1 MSRVVTPL
9 PEMRAA
15 APELIGA
22 LEPVYI
28 AETEA
33 EREAVFSFRY
43 SVYGAELGRKLGHAD
58 HGRQR
63 VHDEEDDQPYTTLLY
78 TMLTT
83 GDGAG
88 QLTGTARIRH
98 WGPGEVPAKD
108 WEAFSMERFEGLR
121 DMLAAE
127 VGRLMIEPGRRGQ
140 MGLVSM
146 SCAVYQLCAGELPTE
161 VAFINCAAG
170 LVRHYRLLGFRTYAG
185 KLVPTAD
192 GIEVPL
198 VLIPSDR
205 AYLEQA
211 GSFVAPF
218 ADLFCGPGTRPPVDV
233 GRWAHL
239 LDADSAPVRFDSAAV
254 WERVSRLRQA
264 EAGHPSMLET
274 LSEDTVQKL
283 TGKGFLMD
291 IPAGQLLT
299 EKGLTQ
305 REIFVILDGAFEVH
319 DGDRRIALLGPGEV
333 IGEVGFFGTSGR
345 RMASVTAAS
354 DGQVLAL
361 RRRFVDELMKSDPAC
376 AAEILFG
383 LARVLADRQYD
394 PAS

>member
-1 MSRVVTPL
+1 MSRLVTPL

-15 APELIGA
+15 APDLVGA

-43 SVYGAELGRKLGHAD
+43 TVYGTELGRKLGNAD
-58 HGRQR
+58 PGRER
-63 VHDEEDDQPYTTLLY
+63 VHDPEDDQPYTTLLY
-78 TMLTT
+78 TD
-83 GDGAG
+83 DGAG
-88 QLTGTARIRH
+88 QLTGTTRIRR
-98 WGPGEVPAKD
+98 WEPGQVPAKD

-121 DMLAAE
+121 EMPTAE
-127 VGRLMIEPGRRGQ
+127 IGRLMIERGHRGQ

-146 SCAVYQLCAGELPTE
+146 SCAVYQMYAGELPADA
-161 VAFINCAAG
+161 AFINCAAG

-185 KLVPTAD
+185 RVVPTAD

-218 ADLFCGPGTRPPVDV
+218 ADLFYGWGKRAPVDV
-233 GRWAHL
+233 GRWARL
-239 LDADSAPVRFDSAAV
+239 FDADSAPVRFDSAAV
-254 WERVSRLRQA
+254 WERVSRLR
-264 EAGHPSMLET
+264 EEESDRPSMIEA
-274 LSEDTVQKL
+274 LSGDTVRKL
-283 TGKGFLMD
+283 SDKGFLMNV
-291 IPAGQLLT
+291 PAGSLLT

-305 REIFVILDGAFEVH
+305 REIFVILEGVFEVH
-319 DGDRRIALLGPGEV
+319 DGDRRIALVGPGGV
-333 IGEVGFFGTSGR
+333 IGEIGFFGTSGR
-345 RMASVTAAS
+345 RIASVTAAS

-361 RRRFVDELMKSDPAC
+361 RRRFVDELMKSDPAA
-376 AAEILFG
+376 AAEILFE
-383 LARVLADRQYD
+383 LARVLADRQYTLV
-394 PAS
+394 P

>member
-1 MSRVVTPL
+1 MSRVLVPP

-15 APELIGA
+15 APELIDA
-22 LEPVYI
+22 AEPVYV

-43 SVYGAELGRKLGHAD
+43 SVYGAELGRKLGNAD
-58 HGRQR
+58 HGRYR
-63 VHDEEDDQPYTTLLY
+63 VHDDEDDKPYTILLY
-78 TMLTT
+78 TD
-83 GDGAG
+83 DGAG
-88 QLTGTARIRH
+88 QLTSTARLRR
-98 WGPGEVPAKD
+98 WEPGQVPAKE
-108 WEAFSMERFEGLR
+108 WEAFSMERFDGL
-121 DMLAAE
+121 DQMSTSE
-127 VGRLMIEPGRRGQ
+127 IGRLMIEPGRRGQ
-140 MGLVSM
+140 LGLVSIV
-146 SCAVYQLCAGELPTE
+146 CAVYQLYAGELPAD
-161 VAFINCAAG
+161 VGFITCAAG

-185 KLVPTAD
+185 HLVSTAD

-198 VLIPSDR
+198 VVIPSDR

-218 ADLFCGPGTRPPVDV
+218 ADVFYGPGKRAPVDV
-233 GRWAHL
+233 GRWARL
-239 LDADSAPVRFDSAAV
+239 LDADSAPVRFDATAV
-254 WERVSRLRQA
+254 WDRVSRLRQA
-264 EAGHPSMLET
+264 ETERLSMIEA
-274 LSEDTVQKL
+274 LSEDTVRKL
-283 TGKGFLMD
+283 SDKGFLMNVS
-291 IPAGQLLT
+291 AGQLLT

-361 RRRFVDELMKSDPAC
+361 RRRFVDEIMKSDPAC

-383 LARVLADRQYD
+383 LARVLADRQYVWV
-394 PAS
+394 S

>member
-1 MSRVVTPL
+1 
-9 PEMRAA
+9 MRAA
-15 APELIGA
+15 APDLVDA

-43 SVYGAELGRKLGHAD
+43 SVYGTELRRKLGNAD

-63 VHDEEDDQPYTTLLY
+63 VHDPEDDQPYTTLLY
-78 TMLTT
+78 TD
-83 GDGAG
+83 DGAG
-88 QLTGTARIRH
+88 RLTGTARIRR
-98 WGPGEVPAKD
+98 WEPGKVPAKD

-121 DMLAAE
+121 DMPTAE
-127 VGRLMIEPGRRGQ
+127 VGRLMIEPGHRGQ
-140 MGLVSM
+140 MGMVSM
-146 SCAVYQLCAGELPTE
+146 SCALYQLCAGELL
-161 VAFINCAAG
+161 VDAAFINCAAG

-198 VLIPSDR
+198 MLIPSDR
-205 AYLEQA
+205 VYLEQA
-211 GSFVAPF
+211 GSFVVPF
-218 ADLFCGPGTRPPVDV
+218 TDVLYGPGKRAQVDV
-233 GRWAHL
+233 GRWARL
-239 LDADSAPVRFDSAAV
+239 LDADSAPVRFDAAAV
-254 WERVSRLRQA
+254 WERVDRLRQA
-264 EAGHPSMLET
+264 EAERPSMLES
-274 LSEDTVQKL
+274 LSEDTVRKL
-283 TGKGFLMD
+283 SDQGFLMD
-291 IPAGQLLT
+291 VAAGQLLT

-319 DGDRRIALLGPGEV
+319 DGERRIAILGPGEV

-376 AAEILFG
+376 AAEVLFG
-383 LARVLADRQYD
+383 LARVLADRQY
-394 PAS
+394 AS

>member
-1 MSRVVTPL
+1 MSRLVTPL

-15 APELIGA
+15 APELVGA

-43 SVYGAELGRKLGHAD
+43 SVYGAELGRKLGNAD

-63 VHDEEDDQPYTTLLY
+63 VHDDEDDKPYTTLLF
-78 TMLTT
+78 TD
-83 GDGAG
+83 DGAG
-88 QLTGTARIRH
+88 RLTGTARVRR
-98 WGPGEVPAKD
+98 WEPGGIPAKD

-121 DMLAAE
+121 DMPTAE
-127 VGRLMIEPGRRGQ
+127 IGRLMIEPGHRGQ
-140 MGLVSM
+140 LGLVSM
-146 SCAVYQLCAGELPTE
+146 SCAVYQRYAGEL
-161 VAFINCAAG
+161 VADVVFINCAAG

-185 KLVPTAD
+185 RMVPTAD

-218 ADLFCGPGTRPPVDV
+218 ADLFYGPGKRAPVDI
-233 GRWAHL
+233 GRWARL
-239 LDADSAPVRFDSAAV
+239 LDADSAPVKFDSAVV
-254 WERVSRLRQA
+254 WERVDRLRQA
-264 EAGHPSMLET
+264 ADRPSMLEA
-274 LSEDTVQKL
+274 LSEDTVRKL
-283 TGKGFLMD
+283 SGKGFLMNV
-291 IPAGQLLT
+291 PAGQLLT

-305 REIFVILDGAFEVH
+305 REIFVVLEGTFEVH
-319 DGDRRIALLGPGEV
+319 DGDRRIAVLGPGGV
-333 IGEVGFFGTSGR
+333 VGEVGFFGTSGR

-376 AAEILFG
+376 AAEILLG
-383 LARVLADRQYD
+383 LARVLADRQYIPD
-394 PAS
+394 T

>member
-1 MSRVVTPL
+1 MSRIVTPS

-15 APELIGA
+15 APDLIGS

-43 SVYGAELGRKLGHAD
+43 SVYGAELGRKLGGAD
-58 HGRQR
+58 HGHRR
-63 VHDEEDDQPYTTLLY
+63 VHDAEDDQPYTTLLY
-78 TMLTT
+78 TD
-83 GDGAG
+83 DGAG
-88 QLTGTARIRH
+88 QLTGTIRIRR
-98 WGPGEVPAKD
+98 WEPGQVPAKD
-108 WEAFSMERFEGLR
+108 WRAFSMERFEGLR
-121 DMLAAE
+121 AMSTAE
-127 VGRLMIEPGRRGQ
+127 IGRLMIEPGHRGQ
-140 MGLVSM
+140 LGLVSM
-146 SCAVYQLCAGELPTE
+146 ACSVYQLYAGEL
-161 VAFINCAAG
+161 AADAGFINCAAG

-185 KLVPTAD
+185 ELVPTAD

-198 VLIPSDR
+198 VLIPSDQ
-205 AYLEQA
+205 AFLEQS

-218 ADLFCGPGTRPPVDV
+218 ADLFYGPGKRKRVDV
-233 GRWAHL
+233 GPWARL

-254 WERVSRLRQA
+254 WERVDRLRQA
-264 EAGHPSMLET
+264 AYDHPSMLES
-274 LSEDTVQKL
+274 LSEDTVRRLSGQ
-283 TGKGFLMD
+283 GFLMD

-319 DGDRRIALLGPGEV
+319 DGDRRMAVLGRGDV

-354 DGQVLAL
+354 DGQVLVL

-376 AAEILFG
+376 AAEVLFG
-383 LARVLADRQYD
+383 LARVLADRQYV
-394 PAS
+394 PVS

>member
-1 MSRVVTPL
+1 MSRLITPL

-15 APELIGA
+15 APDLIGA
-22 LEPVYI
+22 LEPVYT

-43 SVYGAELGRKLGHAD
+43 SVYGAELGRKLGNAD
-58 HGRQR
+58 HGRHR
-63 VHDEEDDQPYTTLLY
+63 VHDPEDDQPYTTLLY
-78 TMLTT
+78 TD
-83 GDGAG
+83 DGAG
-88 QLTGTARIRH
+88 QLTGTIRIRR
-98 WGPGEVPAKD
+98 WEPGEVPAKD
-108 WEAFSMERFEGLR
+108 WEAFSMERFAGLPE
-121 DMLAAE
+121 MATAE
-127 VGRLMIEPGRRGQ
+127 IGRLMIEPGRRGQ
-140 MGLVSM
+140 LGLVSM
-146 SCAVYQLCAGELPTE
+146 ACAVYQLYAGELAAD

-185 KLVPTAD
+185 RLVPTAD

-205 AYLEQA
+205 AYLEQV

-218 ADLFCGPGTRPPVDV
+218 ADLFYGPGKRTPVDV
-233 GRWAHL
+233 GPWTRL

-254 WERVSRLRQA
+254 WERVNRLRQA
-264 EAGHPSMLET
+264 ADDHPSMLES
-274 LSEDTVQKL
+274 LSEDTVRKL
-283 TGKGFLMD
+283 SGQGFLMN

-319 DGDRRIALLGPGEV
+319 DGDRRIAVLGRGDV

-354 DGQVLAL
+354 DGQVLVL

-376 AAEILFG
+376 AAEVLFG
-383 LARVLADRQYD
+383 LARVLADRQYV
-394 PAS
+394 PVS

>member
-1 MSRVVTPL
+1 LSRVVTPL
-9 PEMRAA
+9 PEMRAV
-15 APELIGA
+15 APDLIGA

-58 HGRQR
+58 HGRER

-78 TMLTT
+78 TD
-83 GDGAG
+83 DGAG
-88 QLTGTARIRH
+88 RLTGTIRIRR
-98 WGPGEVPAKD
+98 WEPGQVPAKD
-108 WEAFSMERFEGLR
+108 WETFSMERFAGLR
-121 DMLAAE
+121 DMPTAE
-127 VGRLMIEPGRRGQ
+127 IGRLMIEPGHRGQ
-140 MGLVSM
+140 LGLVSM
-146 SCAVYQLCAGELPTE
+146 ACSVYQLYAGELAAD
-161 VAFINCAAG
+161 VGFINCATG

-185 KLVPTAD
+185 RMVPTAD

-205 AYLEQA
+205 AFLEQA

-218 ADLFCGPGTRPPVDV
+218 ADLFYGPGRRAPVDISP
-233 GRWAHL
+233 WAQV
-239 LDADSAPVRFDSAAV
+239 LDADSAPVRFDQAAV
-254 WERVSRLRQA
+254 WERVERLRQA
-264 EAGHPSMLET
+264 ADDHPSMLEA
-274 LSEDTVQKL
+274 LSEDTVRKL
-283 TGKGFLMD
+283 SDHGFLMD
-291 IPAGQLLT
+291 VPAGHLLT

-319 DGDRRIALLGPGEV
+319 DGDRRIAVLGQGDV

-354 DGQVLAL
+354 DGQVLVL
-361 RRRFVDELMKSDPAC
+361 RRRFVDELMRNDPAC
-376 AAEILFG
+376 AAEVLFG
-383 LARVLADRQYD
+383 LARVLADRQYT
-394 PAS
+394 PA

>member
-1 MSRVVTPL
+1 VSRIVTPL

-15 APELIGA
+15 APDLIGA

-43 SVYGAELGRKLGHAD
+43 SVYGAELGRKLGNPD

-63 VHDEEDDQPYTTLLY
+63 VHDEEDDQPSTTLLY
-78 TMLTT
+78 TD
-83 GDGAG
+83 DGAG
-88 QLTGTARIRH
+88 RVTGTIRIRR
-98 WGPGEVPAKD
+98 WEPGQVPAKD
-108 WEAFSMERFEGLR
+108 WDSFSMERFEGLR
-121 DMLAAE
+121 DMPTAE
-127 VGRLMIEPGRRGQ
+127 IGRLMIEPGRRGQ
-140 MGLVSM
+140 LGLVSM
-146 SCAVYQLCAGELPTE
+146 ACAVYQMCAGQLAADA
-161 VAFINCAAG
+161 AFINCAAG
-170 LVRHYRLLGFRTYAG
+170 LVRHYRLLGFRSYAG
-185 KLVPTAD
+185 KMVPTAD

-218 ADLFCGPGTRPPVDV
+218 TDVLYGPGKRAPVDI
-233 GRWAHL
+233 GRWAQL
-239 LDADSAPVRFDSAAV
+239 LDADSAPVRFDPVAI
-254 WERVSRLRQA
+254 WDRVSRLRQA
-264 EAGHPSMLET
+264 ADEHPSMLEA
-274 LSEDTVQKL
+274 LSEDTIQKL
-283 TGKGFLMD
+283 TGKGFLMN
-291 IPAGQLLT
+291 IPVGHLLT

-354 DGQVLAL
+354 EGQVLVL
-361 RRRFVDELMKSDPAC
+361 RRRFVDELMKTDPSC
-376 AAEILFG
+376 AAEVLFG

-394 PAS
+394 PTSRP

>member
-28 AETEA
+28 AETQA

-43 SVYGAELGRKLGHAD
+43 SVYGAELGRKLGNAD
-58 HGRQR
+58 HGRRR
-63 VHDEEDDQPYTTLLY
+63 VHDEEDDKPYTTLLY
-78 TMLTT
+78 TALDGD

-88 QLTGTARIRH
+88 QLTGTTRIRR
-98 WGPGEVPAKD
+98 WEPGQVPAKD
-108 WEAFSMERFEGLR
+108 WAAFSMDRFAGLR
-121 DMLAAE
+121 DMPTAE
-127 VGRLMIEPGRRGQ
+127 IGRLMIEPGHRGQ

-146 SCAVYQLCAGELPTE
+146 SCAVYQLYAGEL
-161 VAFINCAAG
+161 AADAGFINCAAG

-185 KLVPTAD
+185 QLVPTAD

-218 ADLFCGPGTRPPVDV
+218 ADLFYGPGRRAPVDV
-233 GRWAHL
+233 ERWARL
-239 LDADSAPVRFDSAAV
+239 LDADSAPVRFDAAAV
-254 WERVSRLRQA
+254 WDRVSRLRQA
-264 EAGHPSMLET
+264 DGNPSILES

-283 TGKGFLMD
+283 SGQGFLMNVS
-291 IPAGQLLT
+291 AGQLLT
-299 EKGLTQ
+299 EKGLNQ

-354 DGQVLAL
+354 DGQVLVL

-376 AAEILFG
+376 AAEVLFG
-383 LARVLADRQYD
+383 LARVLADRQY
-394 PAS
+394 AS

>member
-1 MSRVVTPL
+1 MSRPVTPL

-15 APELIGA
+15 APDLVGA

-43 SVYGAELGRKLGHAD
+43 SVYGAELGRKLGNAD

-63 VHDEEDDQPYTTLLY
+63 IHDEEDDQPYTTLLF
-78 TMLTT
+78 TD
-83 GDGAG
+83 DGAG
-88 QLTGTARIRH
+88 QLTGTARIRQ
-98 WGPGEVPAKD
+98 WEPGEIPAKD
-108 WEAFSMERFEGLR
+108 WETFSMERFEGLR
-121 DMLAAE
+121 EMPTAE
-127 VGRLMIEPGRRGQ
+127 VGRLMIEPWHRGQ
-140 MGLVSM
+140 LGLVSI
-146 SCAVYQLCAGELPTE
+146 SCAVYQLCGGELPADA
-161 VAFINCAAG
+161 AFINCAAG

-185 KLVPTAD
+185 RLVPTPD

-198 VLIPSDR
+198 VLIPSDH

-218 ADLFCGPGTRPPVDV
+218 ADVFYGPGKRTTVDI
-233 GRWAHL
+233 GRWARV
-239 LDADSAPVRFDSAAV
+239 LDTDSAPVRFDSAAV
-254 WERVSRLRQA
+254 WERVDRLRQA
-264 EAGHPSMLET
+264 ADRPSMLEA
-274 LSEDTVQKL
+274 LSEDTVRKL
-283 TGKGFLMD
+283 SDKGFLMNVS
-291 IPAGQLLT
+291 AGQLLT

-319 DGDRRIALLGPGEV
+319 DGDRRIALLGPGQV

-361 RRRFVDELMKSDPAC
+361 RRRFIDEIMKSDPAC

-383 LARVLADRQYD
+383 LARVLADRQYVWV
-394 PAS
+394 S

>member
-1 MSRVVTPL
+1 VSRLVTPL
-9 PEMRAA
+9 PGMRAV
-15 APELIGA
+15 APELTGA

-43 SVYGAELGRKLGHAD
+43 SVYGAELGRKLGNAD
-58 HGRQR
+58 HGRER
-63 VHDEEDDQPYTTLLY
+63 VHDEEDDKPYTTLLY
-78 TMLTT
+78 TD
-83 GDGAG
+83 DGAG
-88 QLTGTARIRH
+88 RLTGTTRIRR
-98 WGPGEVPAKD
+98 WEPGQVPAKD
-108 WEAFSMERFEGLR
+108 WAAFSMDRFEGLR
-121 DMLAAE
+121 DMPTAE
-127 VGRLMIEPGRRGQ
+127 IGRLMIEPGHRGQ

-146 SCAVYQLCAGELPTE
+146 ACAVYQLYAGEL
-161 VAFINCAAG
+161 VADAGFINCAAG

-185 KLVPTAD
+185 DMVPTAD

-218 ADLFCGPGTRPPVDV
+218 ADLFYGPGKRAPVDV
-233 GRWAHL
+233 GRWARL
-239 LDADSAPVRFDSAAV
+239 LDADSAPVSFDAAAV
-254 WERVSRLRQA
+254 WERVSRLRQTA
-264 EAGHPSMLET
+264 DEHPSVLET
-274 LSEDTVQKL
+274 FSEDTVRKL
-283 TGKGFLMD
+283 SDKGFLMNV
-291 IPAGQLLT
+291 PAGQLLT

-305 REIFVILDGAFEVH
+305 REIFVILDGVFEVH

-354 DGQVLAL
+354 AGQVLVL
-361 RRRFVDELMKSDPAC
+361 RRKFVDELMKGDPAC

-394 PAS
+394 PA

>member
-1 MSRVVTPL
+1 VSRVVTPL

-15 APELIGA
+15 APELVGA

-43 SVYGAELGRKLGHAD
+43 SVYGAELGRKLGNAD
-58 HGRQR
+58 HGRER

-78 TMLTT
+78 T
-83 GDGAG
+83 GDGEG
-88 QLTGTARIRH
+88 GLTGTIRIRR
-98 WGPGEVPAKD
+98 WEPGQVPAKD
-108 WEAFSMERFEGLR
+108 WEAFSMERFEGLA
-121 DMLAAE
+121 DMSTAE
-127 VGRLMIEPGRRGQ
+127 IGRLMIEPGHRGQ

-146 SCAVYQLCAGELPTE
+146 SCAVYQLYAGELPADA
-161 VAFINCAAG
+161 AFINCAAG

-205 AYLEQA
+205 VFLEQA

-218 ADLFCGPGTRPPVDV
+218 ADLFYGSGPGRRAPADV
-233 GRWAHL
+233 GRWARL
-239 LDADSAPVRFDSAAV
+239 LDADSAPVRFDPAAV
-254 WERVSRLRQA
+254 WERVDRLRQA
-264 EAGHPSMLET
+264 QAAGKSMLET

-283 TGKGFLMD
+283 SGQGFLMNVS
-291 IPAGQLLT
+291 AGQLLT

-354 DGQVLAL
+354 DGQVLVL
-361 RRRFVDELMKSDPAC
+361 RRRFVDELMRNDPAC
-376 AAEILFG
+376 AAEVLFG
-383 LARVLADRQYD
+383 LARVLADRQYA

>member
-1 MSRVVTPL
+1 MSRLVRPL

-15 APELIGA
+15 APDLVDA

-43 SVYGAELGRKLGHAD
+43 SVYGAELGRKLGNAD
-58 HGRQR
+58 HGRRR
-63 VHDEEDDQPYTTLLY
+63 VHDEEDDKPNTTLLY
-78 TMLTT
+78 TD
-83 GDGAG
+83 DGAG
-88 QLTGTARIRH
+88 QLTGTVRIRR
-98 WGPGEVPAKD
+98 WEPGEVPAKD

-121 DMLAAE
+121 EMPTAE
-127 VGRLMIEPGRRGQ
+127 VGRFMIERGHRGQ
-140 MGLVSM
+140 LGLVSM
-146 SCAVYQLCAGELPTE
+146 SCAVYQRCACEA
-161 VAFINCAAG
+161 VAVATFINCAAG

-185 KLVPTAD
+185 RMVPTVD

-211 GSFVAPF
+211 SSFLAPF
-218 ADLFCGPGTRPPVDV
+218 PDLFYGPGKRAPTDV
-233 GRWAHL
+233 GRWARL
-239 LDADSAPVRFDSAAV
+239 FDADSAPVRFDSAAV
-254 WERVSRLRQA
+254 WERVSRLR
-264 EAGHPSMLET
+264 EEESDRPSMLES
-274 LSEDTVQKL
+274 LSEDTVRKL
-283 TGKGFLMD
+283 SDKGFLMNV
-291 IPAGQLLT
+291 PTGFLLT

-305 REIFVILDGAFEVH
+305 REIFVILDGVFEVH
-319 DGDRRIALLGPGEV
+319 DGDRRIALVGPGEV
-333 IGEVGFFGTSGR
+333 IGEIGFFGTSGR
-345 RMASVTAAS
+345 RIASVTAAS

-383 LARVLADRQYD
+383 LARVLADRQY
-394 PAS
+394 PLVP